1 MEAAVTH
8 RRIGQLGF
16 VDAGVRARSPA
27 DKGALAKLSA
37 LLDWSAVEKLL
48 AGVHASRR
56 GEAAYPPAMMFKVL
70 LLQRWYGLS
79 DPEMEAALCDRLSF
93 LRFCGLSLEDETPD
107 HSTIWRFR
115 AKLAELGLIDEL
127 FAAVGRQLD
136 ARGLLLKRGTL
147 VDASLV
153 TSAARRPRMK
163 EPKVSPTD
171 PEARFGAS
179 NERRRFVFGYK
190 VHAAVDQ
197 GSGLVRSIAVTPANV
212 QDVTMAAALLPPEA
226 GVVYADRGYDSRR
239 LREELAR
246 RGYGDGIMRK
256 SQTNRPLTLAEEARN
271 HALTAVRSNV
281 ERLFG
286 TMKRSY
292 RMARMRAFSMLRN
305 RADVLMFAIAFNL
318 RRAHAILAS

>member
-1 MEAAVTH
+1 MTH

-16 VDAGVRARSPA
+16 VDAGVRDRRAA
-27 DKGALAKLSA
+27 DKGTLAKIST
-37 LLDWSAVEKLL
+37 LLDWSVIEKLL
-48 AGVHASRR
+48 GGIHASRR

-93 LRFCGLSLEDETPD
+93 LRFCGLSLEDQTPD

-115 AKLAELGLIDEL
+115 AKLGDLGLMEEL
-127 FAAVGRQLD
+127 FAAVARQLD
-136 ARGLLLKRGTL
+136 ARGLALKQGTL

-153 TSAARRPRMK
+153 TSAARRPRMDEDK
-163 EPKVSPTD
+163 ISPTD
-171 PEARFGAS
+171 PDARFGTS

-190 VHAAVDQ
+190 VHAAVDA
-197 GSGLVRSIAVTPANV
+197 GSGLVRAMALTPANV
-212 QDVTMAAALLPPEA
+212 QDVTMAAALLPQEA
-226 GVVYADRGYDSRR
+226 GVVYADRGYDSGR

-246 RGYGDGIMRK
+246 RGYGDGVMRK
-256 SQTNRPLTLAEEARN
+256 GQTNRPLTDAEEKRN
-271 HALTAVRSNV
+271 HALSRVRSNV

-292 RMARMRAFSMLRN
+292 RMGRMRAFSITRN
-305 RADVLMFAIAFNL
+305 RVDVLLFAIAFNL
-318 RRAHAILAS
+318 RRAHALIAS